1 MAKRIPLSFI
11 TLAVAIQLTTTNPMY
26 DAISDLIYMIEH
38 DKRYRTL
45 KDKLPALR
53 NRLVEID
60 EELGY
65 E

>member
-11 TLAVAIQLTTTNPMY
+11 TLAVAKQLTTTNPMY

-45 KDKLPALR
+45 KDI
-53 NRLVEID
+53 EH
-60 EELGY
+60 
-65 E
+65 

>member
-11 TLAVAIQLTTTNPMY
+11 TLAVAKQLTTANPMY
-26 DAISDLIYMIEH
+26 DAISDLIY
-38 DKRYRTL
+38 KRYRTL

>member
-1 MAKRIPLSFI
+1 MAKRISLSFI
-11 TLAVAIQLTTTNPMY
+11 TLAVAKQLTTTNPMY

>member
-11 TLAVAIQLTTTNPMY
+11 TLAVAKQLTTTNPMY
-26 DAISDLIYMIEH
+26 DAISDLIYMIEY
-38 DKRYRTL
+38 DKRYRIL

-53 NRLVEID
+53 SRLVEID

>member
-1 MAKRIPLSFI
+1 MVKRIPLSFI
-11 TLAVAIQLTTTNPMY
+11 TLAVAKQLTTTNPMY

-53 NRLVEID
+53 NRLIEID

>member
-1 MAKRIPLSFI
+1 MAKRISLSFI
-11 TLAVAIQLTTTNPMY
+11 TLAVAKQLTTANPMY

>member
-1 MAKRIPLSFI
+1 MAKRTPLSFI
-11 TLAVAIQLTTTNPMY
+11 TLAVAKQLTTTNPMY

-45 KDKLPALR
+45 KNKLPALR

>member
-11 TLAVAIQLTTTNPMY
+11 TLAVAKQLTTTNPMY

-38 DKRYRTL
+38 DKRYTL

>member
-11 TLAVAIQLTTTNPMY
+11 ALAVAKQLTTTNPMY

-38 DKRYRTL
+38 DKRYITL

>member
-11 TLAVAIQLTTTNPMY
+11 TLAVAKQLTTTNPMY

-53 NRLVEID
+53 NRLVEIN